1 MAGTGKGIVEGL
13 NMVVYARLLKD
24 AESQDGKR
32 LVLQTDGELTE
43 KSKTD
48 SEPTKDGDVINSKG
62 LDSELSCTTFVDRAS
77 DQYKWLT
84 ESFRNKEKFELWLVD
99 TGSTVSSDKKQAQYF
114 RGIISEKKDKF
125 GAESKLEVEITF
137 TIEGKGK
144 FGECKLPDS
153 DGAGSVDYAFTTIKH
168 GGDLLEV

>member
-99 TGSTVSSDKKQAQYF
+99 TASDVSGKKQAQYF

-153 DGAGSVDYAFTTIKH
+153 DGAGSVDYSFTTIKH
-168 GGDLLEV
+168 DGDLLSV